1 MRKKKLRSCLFHWQ
15 KNVVVV
21 QAFGCNYN
29 SLAWCGR
36 VERIAPHHAPQASKP
51 KTGLSSWPR
60 RESQK
65 WLTSR
70 IEKCGV
76 EKKLESPVDA
86 WRIVWCNYSKN
97 RAQKAKPEVLC
108 QSKATMA
115 VLTNPK
121 SLQEKKSATLLRIS
135 QIEREKVNESPVT
148 NLANPVNKRQKRI
161 TNLGTQNSKN
171 NLDIFLKLKK
181 NLPKY
186 CESQKKF
193 NFRKNNL
200 TFANEI

>member
-1 MRKKKLRSCLFHWQ
+1 MKKKKLRSCLFHWQ

-51 KTGLSSWPR
+51 KTGLSSWPG

-70 IEKCGV
+70 REKCGGG
-76 EKKLESPVDA
+76 KKNWKSG
-86 WRIVWCNYSKN
+86 WRVAHCVVQLFKN

-115 VLTNPK
+115 VLNWQRGGFGHCFTAFLGCVINK
-121 SLQEKKSATLLRIS
+121 FGH
-135 QIEREKVNESPVT
+135 QIGGVT
-148 NLANPVNKRQKRI
+148 HRVHVV
-161 TNLGTQNSKN
+161 
-171 NLDIFLKLKK
+171 
-181 NLPKY
+181 
-186 CESQKKF
+186 
-193 NFRKNNL
+193 
-200 TFANEI
+200 

>member
-1 MRKKKLRSCLFHWQ
+1 MKKKKLRSCLFHWQ

-51 KTGLSSWPR
+51 KTGLSSWPG

-70 IEKCGV
+70 REKCGGG
-76 EKKLESPVDA
+76 KKNWKSG
-86 WRIVWCNYSKN
+86 WRVAHCVVQLFKN

-115 VLTNPK
+115 VLNTQSSMTNGTSHCQTKHVENSLPTHKFLWWKIQNLQIALQFFQTEPK
-121 SLQEKKSATLLRIS
+121 SHRMLFIFVVAPIKHLQHLL
-135 QIEREKVNESPVT
+135 
-148 NLANPVNKRQKRI
+148 
-161 TNLGTQNSKN
+161 
-171 NLDIFLKLKK
+171 
-181 NLPKY
+181 
-186 CESQKKF
+186 
-193 NFRKNNL
+193 
-200 TFANEI
+200 